1 MCLLSTKFIVV
12 FIVIW
17 SKFIPAQVYLRYPDK
32 MRFVSCGNLFHVF
45 YFVFW
50 KISSITVPGK
60 VFISK
65 IPPVSKQDLT
75 KFVNAEAWTG
85 GPCQILGA
93 CQIFLQFLW
102 ESFQRSFQNRFEFLW
117 KYPPTSMYS
126 VSHFQNIKWGEAGNG
141 MKLCTCP
148 IMHQHIFQS

>member
-1 MCLLSTKFIVV
+1 MCLLSTKFILV

-17 SKFIPAQVYLRYPDK
+17 NKFIPAQVYLGYPDK

-75 KFVNAEAWTG
+75 KFVNAEARAG
-85 GPCQILGA
+85 GPRKILGT
-93 CQIFLQFLW
+93 CLIILQFLW
-102 ESFQRSFQNRFEFLW
+102 NIFKHTWVSIFMWLASMQFLGSF
-117 KYPPTSMYS
+117 
-126 VSHFQNIKWGEAGNG
+126 V
-141 MKLCTCP
+141 P
-148 IMHQHIFQS
+148 ILILYIFNYLGLTWSIFVYIGLFWPQQSY